1 MKHVFC
7 KHYYAWLIPVLLL
20 AGISACKKQPGDGGL
35 ASIHGRVYGYDT
47 NNFGIAADSGYLADA
62 RVFLA
67 YGDNTW
73 VDDDTR
79 TSYTG
84 EYRFAFLR
92 PGNYSV
98 WVISDCDSCALQQ
111 GVDLIKVTID
121 DPRGTVELRDLK
133 MNY

>member
-1 MKHVFC
+1 MFRLNKCF
-7 KHYYAWLIPVLLL
+7 LVLLTVTVL
-20 AGISACKKQPGDGGL
+20 AFVSSCRKQPGDGGL
-35 ASIHGRVYGYDT
+35 GSIHGKVYGYDT
-47 NNFGIAADSGYLADA
+47 NNFGIATDSGYLADA

-84 EYRFAFLR
+84 EYYFPYLH
-92 PGNYSV
+92 PGDYSV
-98 WVISDCDSCALQQ
+98 WVITECDTCVLNQSA
-111 GVDLIKVTID
+111 DIERVTID
-121 DPRGTVELRDLK
+121 DPRGTVEVRDLK